1 MLVLCSDEE
10 NTIQAIK
17 WNLRD
22 ACQSS
27 MGDEATILGLRHRTF
42 MVQDLQQLSIFFFNW
57 NAFHTKPWFKSKV
70 EVVLMDSG
78 KKIMKGHRS
87 FLTLK
92 IC

>member
-42 MVQDLQQLSIFFFNW
+42 MVQDLQQLSIFFLIGMHSIQSHGLNQ
-57 NAFHTKPWFKSKV
+57 K
-70 EVVLMDSG
+70 
-78 KKIMKGHRS
+78 
-87 FLTLK
+87 
-92 IC
+92 